1 MYLLLSHF
9 IGENNIIPLRF
20 LLANSS
26 VWYRRRLERK
36 RSIKN
41 NLETIHIITAYSFLL
56 FKSYSTITSNV
67 PSLVIS
73 SRYSCIFLPS
83 YLSDKILKL
92 NRWEKFQFIPPK
104 AILIT
109 KIQFSTILLYSSVYV
124 LFLKTFLKSLL
135 HYIILFKCSTSCKSV
150 LYVFCKVIQE

>member
-20 LLANSS
+20 LLANTS
-26 VWYRRRLERK
+26 VCYRRLERK

-56 FKSYSTITSNV
+56 FKSYCTITSNV

-109 KIQFSTILLYSSVYV
+109 KIQFSTILLHSSVYV
-124 LFLKTFLKSLL
+124 LFLNTFLKSLL
-135 HYIILFKCSTSCKSV
+135 HYIILF
-150 LYVFCKVIQE
+150 

>member
-26 VWYRRRLERK
+26 VCYRRLARK

-56 FKSYSTITSNV
+56 FKSYSTITSTV

-124 LFLKTFLKSLL
+124 LFLNTFLKSLL
-135 HYIILFKCSTSCKSV
+135 HYIILF
-150 LYVFCKVIQE
+150 